1 MQNFHNENHSNIHIG
16 VYLKI
21 RIIVKIKYSYFL
33 IKKAG
38 DVLYRLIL
46 QRLASIVGILLVVT
60 IGTFV
65 LIKLSPIDPVSM
77 KFNLVG
83 ATPDPVV
90 VAQIREQLGLNDPW
104 WQQYLRWLGQI
115 VQGDFGESILYALPV
130 ATILG
135 GALPNTLGL
144 VSLALVM
151 GIVVTIPLGML
162 SAKYQ
167 DSWIDHGV
175 RLVTFLALAIPG
187 FWVGLLL
194 LYLFGVKLQLVSIT
208 NTNGFSAYVLPAVT
222 LALWIC
228 GLYIR
233 RLRNAILEVSRQP
246 FVQGARALGLPEWMV
261 YTRYIFPHVG
271 LMLLPMMGVTMGAM
285 LGGSAVIETVFSIK
299 GIGYMMVQGIMA
311 RDYVL
316 MQGYIIWITLVF
328 IVINIIIDVLSVWL
342 NPKRRAAIKG
352 GSYE

>member
-77 KFNLVG
+77 KFNLLG

-246 FVQGARALGLPEWMV
+246 FVQGARALGFPEWMV

>member
-1 MQNFHNENHSNIHIG
+1 M
-16 VYLKI
+16 
-21 RIIVKIKYSYFL
+21 

-46 QRLASIVGILLVVT
+46 QRLASILGILLVVT

-77 KFNLVG
+77 KFNLLG

-115 VQGDFGESILYALPV
+115 VQGDFGESILYAVPV
-130 ATILG
+130 TTLLK

-151 GIVVTIPLGML
+151 GIVVTIPLGIV

-167 DSWIDHGV
+167 DSWIDHGI

-194 LYLFGVKLQLVSIT
+194 YLFGVKLQLVSVT
-208 NTNGFSAYVLPAVT
+208 DTTGFSAYILPAVT
-222 LALWIC
+222 LALWLC

-246 FVQGARALGLPEWMV
+246 FVQGARALGLPEWIV

-271 LMLLPMMGVTMGAM
+271 LILLPMMGVTMGAM

-299 GIGYMMVQGIMA
+299 GIGYMMVQGIVA
-311 RDYVL
+311 RDYIL
-316 MQGYIIWITLVF
+316 MQGYIIWITMVF
-328 IVINIIIDVLSVWL
+328 IIINIIIDVLSIGL

>member
-77 KFNLVG
+77 KFNLLG

-115 VQGDFGESILYALPV
+115 IQGDFGESILYALPV

-194 LYLFGVKLQLVSIT
+194 LYLFGVKLQLVSVT

-316 MQGYIIWITLVF
+316 MQGYIIWITMVF